1 MNKQDADKIIASYV
15 KKLFGFAMSRLSKI
29 DEAEELVA
37 IWGEQ
42 TLRMKYGG
50 KAGSLIATG
59 AEEQAAGGTILAS
72 IMPKCISG
80 LIISF
85 RKPQQTPK
93 ATPACLKMVI

>member
-1 MNKQDADKIIASYV
+1 MNKQDADKNIASYV

-50 KAGSLIATG
+50 KATC
-59 AEEQAAGGTILAS
+59 
-72 IMPKCISG
+72 KCKRERQNLCSHLFFGRIW
-80 LIISF
+80 LDL
-85 RKPQQTPK
+85 
-93 ATPACLKMVI
+93 CVY